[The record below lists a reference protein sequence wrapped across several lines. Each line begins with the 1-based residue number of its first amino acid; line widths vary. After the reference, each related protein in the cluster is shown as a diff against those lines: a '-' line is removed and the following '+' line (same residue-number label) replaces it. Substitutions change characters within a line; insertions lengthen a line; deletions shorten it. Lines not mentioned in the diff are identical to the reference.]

1 MSAVRSPEAYLLRDM
16 TAADIG
22 EVAAVEAR
30 SYQFPW
36 TEGIF
41 RDCLRVGYCC
51 RVLCHGAEAIGY
63 CIVSFGASEAHL
75 LNLCIRPDRHGMG
88 LGRYLLSHA
97 LTQAREAGVKTM
109 FLEVRP
115 SNQIA
120 LELYRSAGFVEV
132 GHRRA
137 YYRSE
142 KGREDALVLAL
153 ELAI

>member
-1 MSAVRSPEAYLLRDM
+1 MSAVRSPEACSLRDM
-16 TAADIG
+16 TAADIS
-22 EVAAVEAR
+22 EVAVVEAL
-30 SYQFPW
+30 SYPFPW

-51 RVLCHGAEAIGY
+51 RVLCHGEQAVGY
-63 CIVSFGASEAHL
+63 CVVSFGASEAHL
-75 LNLCIRPDRHGMG
+75 LNLCVRPDLHGMG

-97 LTQAREAGVKTM
+97 LAKAREAGVNTM

-115 SNQIA
+115 TNQIA
-120 LELYRSAGFVEV
+120 LDLYRSEGFVEV
-132 GHRRA
+132 GHRRG

-153 ELAI
+153 ELDL